1 MNKLNI
7 EELVKRKVEWIQK
20 REYDKLNKKLS
31 KEYIEQIR
39 QEIILALDVQD
50 LTLIGAGYG
59 KES

>member
-1 MNKLNI
+1 MDI

-39 QEIILALDVQD
+39 QEILLALDVQE
-50 LTLIGAGYG
+50 LTLIGAGYNEG
-59 KES
+59 TY